1 LEAKG
6 MIFIEPKDGLDLDA
20 FRKAVLGQIN
30 KDFPEWT
37 TYIEEIRAVK

>member
-1 LEAKG
+1 
-6 MIFIEPKDGLDLDA
+6 MIFIESKDGLDLDA

-37 TYIEEIRAVK
+37 NYIEEIRAVK